1 MPTSNPALHSSRR
14 RRLLVERTWITEEL
28 RTNLWLVPGL
38 LVLASILLFALTYAY
53 DREAYL
59 NGWSVPRWID
69 TGGADAGRQVLIA
82 LAAAVITV
90 VGVVFSVTIVAL
102 TLASSQFGPRML
114 RNFIRDRGTQV
125 TLGVFV
131 ATFVY
136 LILALGSIGTGPHGQ
151 FVPHLSIAMGLLLVL
166 GDLLVLIYFI
176 HHVATSIQLPWV
188 IAGIA
193 ADLRQAVELEL
204 PTDDD
209 AFVPGRDPVADDA
222 LARASLGVEVPAAT
236 SGYLQYVSQRRLVTV
251 AARNDAVVE
260 LIHRPGHFVSAGR
273 PLARVSPAAAV
284 PFVTDE
290 LRRAHV
296 TGPQRT
302 LPQDLAF
309 AIDQLVEI
317 AIRALSP
324 AVNDTFTA
332 LSCIDW
338 LGDGLAV
345 ITQRWVS
352 DRRAYRDEG
361 DQVRLIEAGISYQR
375 LVDRAFDK
383 IRQAGRGMP
392 AVMIRQLDSLTRLA
406 EVTARPD
413 HRRMLAEQAGMILRS
428 VDAIAEPADCDDVQA
443 RYDRFRTA
451 LDAWPA

>member
-1 MPTSNPALHSSRR
+1 MPTSNPALHSTRR
-14 RRLLVERTWITEEL
+14 RRLLGERSWITEEL
-28 RTNLWLVPGL
+28 RTNLWLVPAG
-38 LVLASILLFALTYAY
+38 LVLASIVLFALTYAWDHHVY
-53 DREAYL
+53 QQGDT
-59 NGWSVPRWID
+59 VPRWLD
-69 TGGADAGRQVLIA
+69 MGGADAGRQVLIG

-136 LILALGSIGTGPHGQ
+136 LILALGAIGPGPHGD
-151 FVPHLSIAMGLLLVL
+151 FVPHVSILVGLLLVL

-188 IAGIA
+188 MAGIA
-193 ADLRQAVELEL
+193 ADLRQAVQLEL
-204 PTDDD
+204 PTAANAYVAGVDAEVDDS
-209 AFVPGRDPVADDA
+209 
-222 LARASLGVEVPAAT
+222 LARCGAGDLVPAAT
-236 SGYLQYVSQRRLVTV
+236 SGYLQFVSQRRLVTV
-251 AARNDAVVE
+251 AARHGAVVE

-273 PLARVSPAAAV
+273 PLARVAPPEAAAYV
-284 PFVTDE
+284 ADE

-332 LSCIDW
+332 LTCIDW

-345 ITQRWVS
+345 ITQRWVG
-352 DRRAYRDEG
+352 DRRLFRDEG
-361 DQVRLIEAGISYQR
+361 GQVRLFEAGISYSR
-375 LVDRAFDK
+375 LVDRAYDK

-392 AVMIRQLDSLTRLA
+392 AVMIRQVDSLTKLM
-406 EVTARPD
+406 EVTERPE
-413 HRRMLAEQAGMILRS
+413 HRAVLVEHAEMIWRS
-428 VDAIAEPADCDDVQA
+428 VEAVPEGGDRSDIEQ
-443 RYDRFRTA
+443 RYQRFTA
-451 LDAWPA
+451 TATAT

>member
-1 MPTSNPALHSSRR
+1 VPTSNPALHSGRR
-14 RRLLVERTWITEEL
+14 RRLLVERSWRTEEL

-38 LVLASILLFALTYAY
+38 LVLGAIVLFGLTYAY
-53 DREAYL
+53 DWHAYET
-59 NGWSVPRWID
+59 GAAVPRWLN

-82 LAAAVITV
+82 MAAAVITV

-125 TLGVFV
+125 TLGAFV

-136 LILALGSIGTGPHGQ
+136 AILALGSIGPAGHGE
-151 FVPHLSIAMGLLLVL
+151 FVPHLSIMVALVLVL
-166 GDLLVLIYFI
+166 GDLVVLIYFI

-193 ADLRQAVELEL
+193 ADLRRAIDVELA
-204 PTDDD
+204 D
-209 AFVPGRDPVADDA
+209 ADDA
-222 LARASLGVEVPAAT
+222 LVPGQDAAVDASVARARAGVEIPTAT
-236 SGYLQYVSQRRLVTV
+236 SGYLQFVSHRRLVRV
-251 AARNDAVVE
+251 AAANDAVIE
-260 LIHRPGHFVSAGR
+260 IIHRPGHFVSAGR
-273 PLARVSPAAAV
+273 PLARVSPTEAAGAV
-284 PFVTDE
+284 EQE
-290 LRRAHV
+290 LRRSHV
-296 TGPQRT
+296 TGPYRT
-302 LPQDLAF
+302 LSQDLAY

-345 ITQRWVS
+345 ISQRWVS
-352 DRRAYRDEG
+352 DRRVRRDDAGE
-361 DQVRLIEAGISYQR
+361 VRLIEAGISYGR
-375 LVDRAFDK
+375 LVDRAHDK

-392 AVMIRQLDSLTRLA
+392 AVMIRELDSLGRVLESTS
-406 EVTARPD
+406 RPD
-413 HRRMLAEQAGMILRS
+413 HRLVLRAQADMVARS
-428 VDAIAEPADCDDVQA
+428 IDAIPDPGDRADVQE
-443 RYDRFRTA
+443 RYDR
-451 LDAWPA
+451 LDRPTPD